1 MPTPDI
7 VGPAVSTALSNN
19 NSSNITG
26 MLTCLDKE
34 DRRPPV
40 IGAPV
45 PGPEHVSGT
54 SGKNCPGL
62 AVQRSGE
69 VCRISKRMRIAFSL
83 HGDTNLRQHFSKW
96 NDLQQLTDLASCRY
110 QNGYNLPK
118 QQKHCQHV
126 TP

>member
-1 MPTPDI
+1 MTL
-7 VGPAVSTALSNN
+7 TASD
-19 NSSNITG
+19 ITG
-26 MLTCLDKE
+26 MLYTLTRPDKQ
-34 DRRPPV
+34 DLQLPAL
-40 IGAPV
+40 GAPV
-45 PGPEHVSGT
+45 PGPEHVSGPF
-54 SGKNCPGL
+54 GKFWPGL
-62 AVQRSGE
+62 ATQRSGE

-118 QQKHCQHV
+118 QKKHCQHV